1 MNIKELTNKELIKL
15 YKEHKCSL
23 QAIEKDLGLTKN
35 QAGRLFRA
43 RNIDYKSLKNQYLID
58 LEPSKCL

>member
-35 QAGRLFRA
+35 QADSEQE
-43 RNIDYKSLKNQYLID
+43 ILII
-58 LEPSKCL
+58 KV

>member
-23 QAIEKDLGLTKN
+23 QAIEKDLGLTKIR
-35 QAGRLFRA
+35 QE
-43 RNIDYKSLKNQYLID
+43 DYSEQEILII
-58 LEPSKCL
+58 KV